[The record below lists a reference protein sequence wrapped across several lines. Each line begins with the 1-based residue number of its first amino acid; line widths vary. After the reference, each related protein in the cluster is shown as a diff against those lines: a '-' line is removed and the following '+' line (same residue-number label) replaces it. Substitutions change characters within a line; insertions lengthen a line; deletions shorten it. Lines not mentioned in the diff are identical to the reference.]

1 MGDKYLSY
9 PYYILWSRKQLFFVY
24 ALMNFNYTQIAT
36 ILATVDGE
44 SGRGWKTLL
53 WIT

>member
-9 PYYILWSRKQLFFVY
+9 RYSLVKKTTVFFVY

>member
-1 MGDKYLSY
+1 MGDKYLSSGY
-9 PYYILWSRKQLFFVY
+9 SLVKKTTVFLVY
-24 ALMNFNYTQIAT
+24 ALMNFNYTQIAM